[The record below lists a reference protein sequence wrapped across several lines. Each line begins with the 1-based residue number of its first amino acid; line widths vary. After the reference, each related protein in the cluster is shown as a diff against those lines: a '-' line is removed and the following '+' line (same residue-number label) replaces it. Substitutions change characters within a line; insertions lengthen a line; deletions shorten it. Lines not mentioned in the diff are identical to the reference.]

1 MGIKIK
7 AKCHQCGIKNVL
19 DIEPVVTSG
28 KIKIQF
34 VCQNCGAIN
43 ELDIDPQNL
52 DDTEQDWLCESPKGF
67 EWILP
72 TGKITPIAGDPIYV
86 SAFGESLS
94 RKVYL
99 ERYKVDPEIAY
110 QFMQRKRDTQ
120 TAKVITNKPSPTA
133 TEHSA
138 ADLWI
143 DKKKSYLQRLWRNY
157 I

>member
-7 AKCHQCGIKNVL
+7 AKCHQCGIKNML
-19 DIEPVVTSG
+19 DIKPAVTSG
-28 KIKIQF
+28 KIKINF

-52 DDTEQDWLCESPKGF
+52 GDTEQDWLCLSPEGF
-67 EWILP
+67 EWTLP
-72 TGKITPIAGDPIYV
+72 SGKITPIVGDPIYV
-86 SAFGESLS
+86 SALGEQLS

-99 ERYKVDPEIAY
+99 ERYKLDPEIAY
-110 QFMQRKRDTQ
+110 QFMQRKKDTQ
-120 TAKVITNKPSPTA
+120 NAKMITNKPSQT
-133 TEHSA
+133 TQHSV